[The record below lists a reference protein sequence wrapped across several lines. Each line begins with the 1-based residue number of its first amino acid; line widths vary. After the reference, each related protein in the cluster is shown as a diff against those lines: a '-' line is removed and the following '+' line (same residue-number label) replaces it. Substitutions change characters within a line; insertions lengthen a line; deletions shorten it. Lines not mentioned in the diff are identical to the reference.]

1 MMIRQVTEDDLSQVA
16 HIEEVSFQNPYPADI
31 FTFLF
36 EKYREIF
43 LVLEQ
48 GGTILGY
55 IAGIDS
61 WREGHIVSL
70 AIHPA
75 WRNKGVATQLVE
87 EICRILKE
95 KGKKRVK
102 LEVRVSNGAALN
114 LYKKIGFEKQKIVQD
129 YYENGE
135 DAVLMKRRLR

>member
-1 MMIRQVTEDDLSQVA
+1 
-16 HIEEVSFQNPYPADI
+16 
-31 FTFLF
+31 
-36 EKYREIF
+36 
-43 LVLEQ
+43 Q

-102 LEVRVSNGAALN
+102 LEVRVSNKAGLN